1 MKFTLKKVQIAIVIL
16 IISGISSIVSCTS
29 KPEAGN
35 LQQISIVEHNLSIH
49 KFGGDVLQSLASVD
63 GKAKNISHNIIKQ
76 ASISISFFDSNGN
89 LLQTASTIK
98 QNWQPQEIWD
108 FTIKFSS
115 PDAWKTTRYTI
126 SSSIE

>member
-1 MKFTLKKVQIAIVIL
+1 MKFTIKRDLIVLMIL
-16 IISGISSIVSCTS
+16 VISSIFNPVACTS
-29 KPEAGN
+29 NPEAEN
-35 LQQISIVEHNLSIH
+35 QPKVSFIEHNLSIH
-49 KFGGDVLQSLASVD
+49 KFGGNVLQSLASVD
-63 GKAKNISHNIIKQ
+63 GKAKNTTGNIIKQ

-108 FTIKFSS
+108 FSVKFSS
-115 PDAWKTTRYTI
+115 PDAWKTTRYSI